1 MPRYP
6 NHACTFSNLVT
17 LKFFIQTE
25 VPSWFQSRWNVL
37 LEKNFRKQ
45 QQTKEPP
52 RQKRD
57 YIAMHTARSALPLL
71 TNFASGKFPLESH
84 GISE

>member
-1 MPRYP
+1 MPRHP
-6 NHACTFSNLVT
+6 NHACTFRNLVT

-57 YIAMHTARSALPLL
+57 YIAMHSLL
-71 TNFASGKFPLESH
+71 CAATSN
-84 GISE
+84 